1 MNQFQI
7 NAYECIKNPKVISNL
22 PVSDWLNNIK
32 FSPWSDTITKARLGE
47 LDYDKTKASLPC
59 VTFNFLFDGYKKN
72 DNIIDSTG
80 LIYIDVDHPSFDVH
94 QLDTSKVFSYFH
106 SFGGVGY
113 AILVKASGVTE
124 TNFSSTYENIVAD
137 LGISEYVDGQAI
149 KASQFNVLSYDENIF
164 VNESSFT
171 YSPVSTPSVV
181 IINQRREAYTI
192 DGGEKSTR
200 LRFSN
205 IDEVKVDG
213 DYAVNWDGYEVIKCF
228 IPMKKVTT
236 NRNKMLL
243 SYCNNLVW
251 LNPHLEH
258 EGILKVM
265 LSVNASA
272 CEPPVEVEQIQR
284 VICSVLKYKADGTLQ
299 PHITKKKRKIVFAQ
313 DTKLSRLEKLEI
325 CREELCKR
333 WSDISTMKLYSI
345 IEAWDFEKMG
355 QISQPKIYNNH
366 GISKKTVEKYWKH
379 FKEYVAELNK
389 LNAGLGQKK

>member
-7 NAYECIKNPKVISNL
+7 NAYECIKNPKVISTW

-47 LDYDKTKASLPC
+47 FDYDITKASLPC

-94 QLDTSKVFSYFH
+94 QLDTSKIFSYFH

-113 AILVKASGVTE
+113 AILVKASGITE
-124 TNFSSTYENIVAD
+124 SNFSSTYENIVSD

-149 KASQFNVLSYDENIF
+149 KASQYNVLSYDENIF

-171 YSPVSTPSVV
+171 YSPVSPPSVV
-181 IINQRREAYTI
+181 ILNKRKEAYTI
-192 DGGEKSTR
+192 DGVEKSTR

-213 DYAVNWDGYEVIKCF
+213 DYVVNWDGYEIIKCF
-228 IPMKKVTT
+228 IPMKKVTA
-236 NRNKMLL
+236 NRNNMLL

-251 LNPHLEH
+251 LNPHLES
-258 EGILKVM
+258 EKVLKVM
-265 LSVNASA
+265 SSVNDVA
-272 CEPPVEVEQIQR
+272 CAIPVDEEQLHRI
-284 VICSVLKYKADGTLQ
+284 VDSVMKYYADGTLQ

-313 DTKLSRLEKLEI
+313 DSKLSRLEKLEV
-325 CREELCKR
+325 CRAELRKR
-333 WSDISTMKLYSI
+333 WSDISTAKLYLI
-345 IEAWDFEKMG
+345 IEAWDFDKMG
-355 QISQPKIYNNH
+355 KISQPKIYNNH
-366 GISKKTVEKYWKH
+366 SISKKTVEKYWKH

-389 LNAGLGQKK
+389 LNTVLGTLR